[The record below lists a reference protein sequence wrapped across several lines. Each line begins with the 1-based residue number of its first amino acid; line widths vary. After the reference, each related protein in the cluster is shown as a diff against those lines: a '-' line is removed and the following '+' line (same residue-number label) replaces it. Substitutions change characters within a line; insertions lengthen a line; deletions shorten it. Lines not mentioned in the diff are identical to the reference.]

1 MVNSIPHTCAARSAV
16 EGLYTCPVTSQPS
29 QGTGRNSFT
38 WLKDT
43 PYVFSQFFVN
53 TQVPTLKDRSSFPN
67 NRTCDA
73 APTLASLNRAQERV
87 SYQQDSANFSSYL
100 QPMIDD
106 SDQQYSAELHEEAMK
121 TTAEWLSNHPL
132 PSVVKDRGI
141 TQTDDSYQKVVS
153 NSWNKIT
160 SCFES
165 FKSSLFSKAPASLSV
180 FANQGVSLLMQYPL
194 IAGVSLI
201 GLGCF
206 AIKTYS
212 DKVASESQVALTL
225 LKNLK
230 TQNEFYKAVLG
241 SIDPNFRSDK
251 IKPSDELTVD
261 ELKKQ
266 NRSLK
271 KQLKNLGITTRDMKK
286 FRVTFLNNTLKTQL
300 LIKKERG

>member
-1 MVNSIPHTCAARSAV
+1 MVNSIPDTCAARSAV

-38 WLKDT
+38 RLKDT
-43 PYVFSQFFVN
+43 PYVFSQFIVN
-53 TQVPTLKDRSSFPN
+53 TQVPALKDRSSFPN
-67 NRTCDA
+67 NGTCDA

-87 SYQQDSANFSSYL
+87 SYQQDPANLSSYL

-106 SDQQYSAELHEEAMK
+106 SDEQYLADFHKKTMK
-121 TTAEWLSNHPL
+121 ATADWLSDHPG

-165 FKSSLFSKAPASLSV
+165 FKTSLFSKAPASLSV

-206 AIKTYS
+206 AVKTYS
-212 DKVASESQVALTL
+212 DKVASERQVALVKVKD
-225 LKNLK
+225 LKK
-230 TQNEFYKAVLG
+230 QNEFYKAVLRL
-241 SIDPNFRSDK
+241 IDPNFSADKTKSSD
-251 IKPSDELTVD
+251 DLTID
-261 ELKKQ
+261 GLKKQ

-271 KQLKNLGITTRDMKK
+271 KQLKKLGISNKDMKQL
-286 FRVTFLNNTLKTQL
+286 RVAFLNNTLKTQL